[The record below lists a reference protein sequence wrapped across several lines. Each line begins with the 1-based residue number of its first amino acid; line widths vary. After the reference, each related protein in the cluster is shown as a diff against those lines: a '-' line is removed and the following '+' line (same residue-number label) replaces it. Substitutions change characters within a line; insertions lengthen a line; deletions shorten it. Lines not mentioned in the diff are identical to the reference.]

1 MRKIKK
7 LIAILLSIGIMGG
20 SAGCG
25 LIAKTPEGIAAT
37 VIAKINDQKITR
49 GEFDKKF
56 NSYLEQMKLYYG
68 EDAIKQ
74 AVADAEQ
81 LKGLKSD
88 FLDGMVQETIM
99 IQKGKE
105 LNIIGD
111 EKAINDEIDKKY
123 NETVKLYE
131 GEENFKKELEK
142 AKITVE
148 EYKESIKTNVILTK
162 VQESI
167 VKDVTATDDEINKYY
182 NENKYS
188 FTEKPNKMD
197 ISHILVK
204 TEKEAKEIKE
214 RIEKGEKFEDLA
226 KELSTDPGSK
236 EEGGALG
243 EFEYANNQLDQ
254 KFFINAITVPVGQLS
269 APFETQFGWHI
280 VRMNKKEEYNVKSLE
295 TVKEEIKEIVID
307 SNKDTKM
314 ETTLK
319 EWNDK
324 SKIKTYPEKL

>member
-1 MRKIKK
+1 LRKIKK

-37 VIAKINDQKITR
+37 VIAKINNQKITR

-105 LNIIGD
+105 LNLIGD

-123 NETVKLYE
+123 NETVELYE

-148 EYKESIKTNVILTK
+148 AYKESIKTNVILTK

-167 VKDVTATDDEINKYY
+167 VKDVTATDDEISKYY

-243 EFEYANNQLDQ
+243 EFEYANNKLDQ

-324 SKIKTYPEKL
+324 SKIKTYPERL